1 MNRKKKAAL
10 AFSLFILVLFLT
22 ATAFQPHSPTLP
34 PPANPMGSTTI
45 GAKADP
51 SSDDYPPWWNT
62 SFEYRREI
70 VFNNSASPYAVV
82 NRPVDVYMSFANE
95 TCYNGSVRV
104 QYWNST
110 SRSWSP
116 GTPDGIPYQIWNE
129 TYYSPSDFY
138 SSFTITFYINVS
150 AYSTASYFI
159 YYNSSGS
166 PPSFTPQVSVSGS
179 SGAWTFEGEYYRA
192 MVNESLNG
200 GKIYISYNN
209 ASGSW
214 YQWSYNNEFHWSPEY
229 DIDGKRRYWIL
240 EYDQSWSWTS
250 SGHAASSYVDPEQQG
265 PLFVMFKTS
274 TDLIGSGSYGAP
286 TNIGYANVTYRFF
299 RWGWITETNT
309 TITYDWSN

>member
-1 MNRKKKAAL
+1 
-10 AFSLFILVLFLT
+10 
-22 ATAFQPHSPTLP
+22 
-34 PPANPMGSTTI
+34 
-45 GAKADP
+45 
-51 SSDDYPPWWNT
+51 
-62 SFEYRREI
+62 
-70 VFNNSASPYAVV
+70 
-82 NRPVDVYMSFANE
+82 MSFANE

-129 TYYSPSDFY
+129 TYYSPSGFY

-200 GKIYISYNN
+200 GK
-209 ASGSW
+209 
-214 YQWSYNNEFHWSPEY
+214 
-229 DIDGKRRYWIL
+229 
-240 EYDQSWSWTS
+240 
-250 SGHAASSYVDPEQQG
+250 
-265 PLFVMFKTS
+265 
-274 TDLIGSGSYGAP
+274 
-286 TNIGYANVTYRFF
+286 
-299 RWGWITETNT
+299 
-309 TITYDWSN
+309 